1 MTAVDEAPSEL
12 GSQRE
17 KFEIPPEVTFL
28 NCANM
33 SPQLCSVTQTGLAAV
48 RSKVAPWT
56 WTVSDWFSGAERLRG
71 LFARVVNGDAEGVAL
86 VPGASYGIAVAAASV
101 KVGRGQSIVLLQDE
115 FPSNVYAWQELARRR
130 EGRIRVV
137 PRSAERSWTEGVLEV
152 IDADTAVV
160 SVPNC
165 HWTDGSLVDL
175 VHVGERA
182 RAVGAAM
189 VVDASQSI
197 GAYPFDVGL
206 VRPDFLVT
214 VGYKWLLGPYGLAYM
229 YVAPEWREAGNPIEY
244 SWLSRAGSEDFS
256 RLVEY
261 TDAYQPGA
269 RRFDMGEYPQF
280 VHAAMAAAALEQILE
295 WGVDRIQGSLSALT
309 LRAADAARAVGGS
322 APSPRERVGH
332 MVGIR
337 LAAGVPQG
345 LGRSLADANVYVS
358 LRGDSIRV
366 APHLYNDRADID
378 RFIEVLGILTSTGA
392 VAGT

>member
-1 MTAVDEAPSEL
+1 MTVMGVASNEL

-17 KFEIPPEVTFL
+17 KFEIPPDVTFL

-33 SPQLCSVTQTGLAAV
+33 SPQLRSVTRAGLEAV
-48 RSKVAPWT
+48 QSKVAPWT
-56 WTVSDWFSGAERLRG
+56 WTVNDWFSGAERLRE
-71 LFARVVNGDAEGVAL
+71 LFARVVNGDAAGVAF
-86 VPGASYGIAVAAASV
+86 VPGASYGIAVAAANV
-101 KVGRGQSIVLLQDE
+101 KVDRGQSIVLLQDE
-115 FPSNVYAWQELARRR
+115 FPSNFYAWQELARRR
-130 EGRIRVV
+130 GGRICVV
-137 PRSAERSWTEGVLEV
+137 RRSAEHSWTEGVLSA

-160 SVPNC
+160 SVPNG
-165 HWTDGSLVDL
+165 HWTDGGLVDL
-175 VHVGERA
+175 VRVGERA
-182 RAVGAAM
+182 RAVGAAL

-197 GAYPFDVGL
+197 GAYPLDVGR

-214 VGYKWLLGPYGLAYM
+214 VGYKWLLGPYGLGYL
-229 YVAPEWREAGNPIEY
+229 YVAPEWRERGVPLEY

-256 RLVEY
+256 RLVDY

-295 WGVDRIQGSLSALT
+295 WGVDRIQASLSALT
-309 LRAADAARAVGGS
+309 LRAADAAGAVGGT
-322 APSPRERVGH
+322 AQSPRERVGH

-345 LGRSLADANVYVS
+345 LGRSLAEAKVYVS

-366 APHLYNDRADID
+366 APHLYNEASDVD
-378 RFIEVLGILTSTGA
+378 RFIEVLGALIRSRR
-392 VAGT
+392 